1 MTTPTRLTYVGH
13 ATTLI
18 EMDDARLLTDP
29 LLRGRTVHLRRRGG
43 PVDPAWA
50 RDIDAVLLSH
60 LHLDHFDPP
69 SLQRIGRATP
79 VIVPKGAGSLL
90 RRLGFRAV
98 AELGVGEKVTVGAL
112 EVTATYAA
120 HAGFRPP
127 LGPTAEALGYL
138 IRGRQRVYFAG
149 DTDIFPEMA
158 EYSAD
163 LDAALLPVW
172 GWGPTLGP
180 GHLDPG
186 RAAET
191 LRLLRPRLAVPIH
204 WGTFHPLGM
213 GGERRLFLTDPP
225 HAFARHA
232 ARIAP
237 EVAIHIAR
245 PGGSVTLDPAES
257 KQGG

>member
-1 MTTPTRLTYVGH
+1 V
-13 ATTLI
+13 
-18 EMDDARLLTDP
+18 
-29 LLRGRTVHLRRRGG
+29 RG
-43 PVDPAWA
+43 
-50 RDIDAVLLSH
+50 IDAILLSH

-79 VIVPKGAGSLL
+79 IIAPRGAGSLL

-98 AELGVGEKVTVGAL
+98 AELGVGETAAVGPL
-112 EVTATYAA
+112 EITATFAA

-138 IRGRQRVYFAG
+138 IRGGQRVYFAG
-149 DTDIFPEMA
+149 DTDLFPAMA
-158 EYSAD
+158 EYSRG

-186 RAAET
+186 RAAEA
-191 LRLLRPRLAVPIH
+191 LQLLRPRLVMPIH
-204 WGTFHPLGM
+204 WGTFHPIGLG
-213 GGERRLFLTDPP
+213 GARRLFLSDPP

-232 ARIAP
+232 ARLAP
-237 EVAIHIAR
+237 EVVVQIAR
-245 PGGSVTLDPAES
+245 PGSSVTLDPADPES
-257 KQGG
+257 